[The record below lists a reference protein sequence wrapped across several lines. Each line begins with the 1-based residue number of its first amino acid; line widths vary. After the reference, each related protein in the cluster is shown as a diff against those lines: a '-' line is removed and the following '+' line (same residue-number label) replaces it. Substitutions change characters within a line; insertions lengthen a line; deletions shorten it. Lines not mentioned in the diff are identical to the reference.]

1 MSYLIP
7 WKIKKTMMFL
17 GAEQSVFRLFQVNN
31 DRALHHWSPP
41 TPTSCGGVAASF
53 VGTGVTICL
62 HLCKFTVR
70 LCVCVCVLAA
80 SRLRAECQVAPLHGA
95 APFGGENEQC
105 CSAPPQDFC
114 STTGGKHRGDVG
126 KVGGEEHAAR
136 CEPHFSC
143 RCPRSG
149 GTAVCVPTRI

>member
-1 MSYLIP
+1 MTI
-7 WKIKKTMMFL
+7 L

-31 DRALHHWSPP
+31 DDVRSITGLPP
-41 TPTSCGGVAASF
+41 TKLRWRCGLFCRYGEQQF
-53 VGTGVTICL
+53 VSIYANL
-62 HLCKFTVR
+62 

>member
-1 MSYLIP
+1 MTCAPSL
-7 WKIKKTMMFL
+7 
-17 GAEQSVFRLFQVNN
+17 V
-31 DRALHHWSPP
+31 SPP
-41 TPTSCGGVAASF
+41 PSCGGVAASF
-53 VGTGVTICL
+53 VGTGSNNLSPFMQIYCASV
-62 HLCKFTVR
+62 
-70 LCVCVCVLAA
+70 CVYVCVLAA